1 MKSPIPSFEAHHFGE
16 NPMRPLLLALPAL
29 LALSAAAAAGP
40 QRLDEG
46 RLAAVAA
53 GQELPAAGNN
63 FSLVTS
69 NPITTTNTLTSN
81 YSAGQSL
88 SSAAHN
94 SVTTLGLSAIGVT
107 ATGGATSMVSG
118 MIGVVP

>member
-1 MKSPIPSFEAHHFGE
+1 MRSPIPSFEAHHFGE

-46 RLAAVAA
+46 RLAA
-53 GQELPAAGNN
+53 GQDLGTTPSNS